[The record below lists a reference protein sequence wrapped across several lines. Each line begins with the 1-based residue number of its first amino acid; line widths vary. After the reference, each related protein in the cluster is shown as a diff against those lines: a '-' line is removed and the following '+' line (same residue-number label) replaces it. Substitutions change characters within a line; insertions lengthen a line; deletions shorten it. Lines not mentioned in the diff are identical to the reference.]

1 MPQDK
6 AKENAGLKALEF
18 VKEGMVIGL
27 GSGSTAAFF
36 IKHLITRCQNGLNIK
51 AVATSLE
58 SERMAREG
66 GIPMLDINSIT
77 SLDLVVD
84 GADQIDPQ
92 KRLIKGAGGA
102 LMREKIV
109 ATMSKVMVAIA
120 DESKLVE
127 KLGLCS
133 LPLEILPFGVEA
145 IRKQMA
151 DLGYRGTWRKKT
163 DGSYYMTDNHN
174 RIFDVSLPSEL
185 DDPEL
190 VNAQLRAIPGVL
202 ETGFFFNLATYIVI
216 SKKDGTVSV
225 TT

>member
-27 GSGSTAAFF
+27 GTGSTVAFF
-36 IKHLITRCQNGLNIK
+36 IKHLCQEGLKIK
-51 AVATSLE
+51 AVATSFE
-58 SERMAREG
+58 SERMARAG
-66 GIPMLDINSIT
+66 GIAIIDINTIT
-77 SLDLVVD
+77 SLYLVVD

-109 ATMSKVMVAIA
+109 ATMSKKMVVIA

-133 LPLEILPFGVEA
+133 LPLEILPFATEA
-145 IRKQMA
+145 IRKQIA
-151 DLGYRGTWRKKT
+151 DLGYLGSWRKKS
-163 DGSYYMTDNHN
+163 DESPYITDNHN
-174 RIFDVSLPSEL
+174 FIFDVSLPSQL
-185 DDPEL
+185 DDPEIL
-190 VNAQLRAIPGVL
+190 NAELRAIPGVL
-202 ETGFFFNLATYIVI
+202 ETGFFFNLATDIVI
-216 SKKDGTVSV
+216 GTQR
-225 TT
+225 